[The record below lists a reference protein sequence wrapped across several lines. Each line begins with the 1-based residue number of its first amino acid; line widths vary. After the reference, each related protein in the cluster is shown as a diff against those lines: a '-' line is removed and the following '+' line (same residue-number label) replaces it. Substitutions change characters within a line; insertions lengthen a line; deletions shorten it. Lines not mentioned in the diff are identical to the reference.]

1 LQRTHAPLSILLTVV
16 AALMA
21 CFGRNDAP
29 VLVLDG
35 LTIIDGS
42 GAPPTPGGRIV
53 IRGGHIEAA
62 GPADSVSVPRGAERL
77 DLTGK
82 WVLPGLIDLHTHPS
96 PWTFSRFVA
105 WGVTT
110 IRDLHSDSATATA
123 VHDLANLG
131 GVIAPRVFTSGPAI
145 DGAPAWPPGAIEVT
159 DPGSARR
166 AVDAQLLAGRDWIK
180 TQVHLTPELF
190 AAVLSEATQLHIPVA
205 AHLGLVDA
213 VTAARAGVRTIEHLS
228 GVVEAASDEA
238 GLLRSAHQRPG
249 LAWPQVMQA
258 WGVTADGPLD
268 GVAQALARTGVFL
281 VPTLVAEEALAAGPG
296 MRVRPGEIPDSVLD
310 AWRVAAVTALTQGA
324 TVDST
329 MFPRA
334 FEKQAFFL
342 RKFRDTRGV
351 VVAGTNSPRPGL
363 APGASLH
370 RELELLVQVGLTPAE
385 AIRAATM
392 DAALALAA
400 DSLGRVAA
408 GRVADLVVVEADPLA
423 DIRNLQRIGLVFIRG
438 NPTDPRDLRREW

>member
-1 LQRTHAPLSILLTVV
+1 LQRTHAHLPVLLTVATV
-16 AALMA
+16 LVA
-21 CFGRNDAP
+21 CFGRSDAP

-42 GAPPTPGGRIV
+42 GAPPIPGGRIV
-53 IRGGHIEAA
+53 VRGGHIEAA
-62 GPADSVSVPRGAERL
+62 GPADSVPVPRGAERL

-82 WVLPGLIDLHTHPS
+82 WVVPGLIDLHAHPA

-110 IRDLHSDSATATA
+110 IRDLHSDSSTATA

-145 DGAPAWPPGAIEVT
+145 DGAPAWPPGAMEVG
-159 DPGSARR
+159 DPGTARR
-166 AVDAQLLAGRDWIK
+166 AVDAQLLAGRDWVK
-180 TQVHLTPELF
+180 TQAHLTPELF
-190 AAVLSEATQLHIPVA
+190 AAVLSEATQLRMPVA

-213 VTAARAGVRTIEHLS
+213 LTAARAGVRTIEHLS
-228 GVVEAASDEA
+228 GVVEAASAEA
-238 GLLRSAHQRPG
+238 AFLRAAHQRPG
-249 LAWPQVMQA
+249 LAWAQVMQA
-258 WGVTADGPLD
+258 WGVAPDGAL
-268 GVAQALARTGVFL
+268 GEVAEALARTGVFL
-281 VPTLVAEEALAAGPG
+281 VPTLVAQEALAAGPG
-296 MRVRPGEIPDSVLD
+296 VRVRTGEIPDSVLD
-310 AWRVAAVTALTQGA
+310 AWRVAAVMALSRGGSI
-324 TVDST
+324 DST
-329 MFPRA
+329 VFRRA
-334 FEKQAFFL
+334 VEKQAAFL
-342 RKFRDTRGV
+342 RRFRETRGI
-351 VVAGTNSPRPGL
+351 VVAGSNSPRPGL

-370 RELELLVQVGLTPAE
+370 RELELLVEVGLTPAE

-392 DAALALAA
+392 DAALALGA

-408 GRVADLVVVEADPLA
+408 RRVADLVIVEADPLA